1 MRIAIDLTSTPK
13 NKTGIGRY
21 MLGLLDGLQKTDKEN
36 EYYLFLHNDD
46 LDGFFLWNSRF
57 HRIPV
62 HSKFLR
68 NVALRILWEQFVL
81 PFRLRKNKI
90 DVLQCPNF
98 TAPYFARI
106 LNPRIKIIGTF
117 HDMSYFFLP
126 QFHVGWKREM
136 FKLYIRLTARFA
148 DKILTISEN
157 SKRDIPKYCNPKN
170 PDVAVTLLG
179 VDRRFFEASNPSEKI
194 LEKYGIPAEY
204 IMYVGTLEPRK
215 NIPGLIAA
223 YRLLPDDIKSRYPL
237 VICGKKGWYY
247 DEIYASLEKW
257 PELREQVIFAGY
269 IDDEDL
275 PSLLKGAAVFAYVSF
290 YEGFG
295 IPVIES
301 LASGTIT
308 VTSYGSSLE
317 EIGKDVAFLTVPD
330 EPKSIADALEWAL
343 VDDPDTEQ
351 EKKERIE
358 VGIKHA
364 AQFTWERCA
373 ETTLA
378 VYNTERT

>member
-1 MRIAIDLTSTPK
+1 MRIAIDLTATPK

-21 MLGLLDGLQKTDKEN
+21 MLGLLAGLQKVDAEN
-36 EYYLFLHNDD
+36 EYYLFLHDD
-46 LDGFFLWNSRF
+46 DRDGFFLENPRF
-57 HRIPV
+57 HPVPV
-62 HSKFLR
+62 HSKLLR
-68 NVALRILWEQFVL
+68 NVGVRILWEQFVL

-98 TAPYFARI
+98 TAPYLARI
-106 LNPRIKIIGTF
+106 FNPRIKIIGTF

-157 SKRDIPKYCNPKN
+157 SKRDIPQYCKPKN

-179 VDRRFFEASNPSEKI
+179 VDQRFFNAPAPSAQI
-194 LEKYGIPAEY
+194 LEKYGMPANY

-215 NIPGLIAA
+215 NIPGLITA
-223 YRLLPDDIKSRYPL
+223 YRLLPENIKSRYPL

-247 DEIYASLEKW
+247 EEIYASLDKW
-257 PELREQVIFAGY
+257 PELRDQVVFAGY
-269 IDDEDL
+269 IDDADL

-295 IPVIES
+295 IPVIEG

-308 VTSYGSSLE
+308 VTSYGSSME
-317 EIGKDVAFLTVPD
+317 EIGKDVAILTSPN
-330 EPKSIADALEWAL
+330 EPETIAEALEWVLAEN
-343 VDDPDTEQ
+343 PDTE
-351 EKKERIE
+351 KDKRERIE
-358 VGIKHA
+358 TGIKHA
-364 AQFTWERCA
+364 AEFTWERCA
-373 ETTLA
+373 KETLA
-378 VYNTERT
+378 AYKGE